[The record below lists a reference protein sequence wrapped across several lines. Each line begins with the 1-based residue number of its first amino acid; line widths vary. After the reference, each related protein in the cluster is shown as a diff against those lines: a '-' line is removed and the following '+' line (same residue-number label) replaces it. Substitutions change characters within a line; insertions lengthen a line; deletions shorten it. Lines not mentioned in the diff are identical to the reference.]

1 MATGTVKFFNTSKGY
16 GFIQPEDGGNDVF
29 VHMTAVDRAG
39 MSTSKEGQKV
49 NFEVVTGQNGK
60 SAADNLSQADQIIVF
75 AKVEITEGD

>member
-1 MATGTVKFFNTSKGY
+1 MAIGTVKFFNTSKGY

-39 MSTSKEGQKV
+39 MSTLKEGQRV

-60 SAADNLSQADQIIVF
+60 SAADNLSQAD
-75 AKVEITEGD
+75 